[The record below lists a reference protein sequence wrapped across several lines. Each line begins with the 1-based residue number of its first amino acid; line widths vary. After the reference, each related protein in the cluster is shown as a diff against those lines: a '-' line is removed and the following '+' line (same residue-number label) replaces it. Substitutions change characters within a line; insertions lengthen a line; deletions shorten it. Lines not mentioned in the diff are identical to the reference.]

1 MKRIS
6 LNNKI
11 LLIVLS
17 FTLISQIVYLYV
29 NIKSFEKSYHGV
41 VRSKV
46 EIVGETLK
54 SNLDYILRVGI
65 SINKLIG
72 IKSLLKDILN
82 DAPELRY
89 IAVSDTAG
97 QWLYY
102 CDKERFLKG
111 EDLTK
116 EIGALNIRGETTPY
130 TLLFPLTG
138 KKGNPEGKLVLGMD
152 RSFLAG
158 RVKEI
163 ALDSGTVVLI
173 SILAIVDF
181 LFLVV
186 TITIGLPVS
195 RVARRIT
202 KANEEGLIDVPVGRT
217 GIDFLDGLL
226 NRFDRRRE
234 QLKEDWI
241 RLTSIS
247 KSLFHIAESK
257 VARNPGLDDALSGV
271 KSIIGR
277 FRLAEDTT
285 LPRLFA
291 DSPVLIRPAVF
302 LFVFAEALSISFLP
316 LYAKELYRP
325 LYSLSEE
332 VVVGL
337 PISAFMLCTALSLPL
352 GGAWSDVIGR
362 KRAFF
367 IGAVISA
374 AGLVL
379 TATANDIV
387 QLIAY
392 RAIVGV
398 GFGIVFM
405 TAQGFIVDTTSTYN
419 RAEGMAIFIAAFY
432 GGTLCGSAIG
442 GMLADRIGYR
452 FLFAGGAVLAVS
464 SIFFLYMFIAE
475 KPLEEKSNSG
485 WFSTFLSVLPSPGNV
500 KILLSDRNFASL
512 LFFQAIPSKIVLI
525 GLVYYLAPLMLKQL
539 GNSQSDSGRYIML
552 YSLIMILLSQPVS
565 RWSDRTGK
573 MKSFIFWGG
582 TISGLALV
590 PFFFHWSTHLIV
602 IGIVVLG
609 FAHVLC
615 ISNQGKAASSLPV
628 VQRIGV
634 GKGLGI
640 FRQAERAGNVLAP
653 IVMGLLTASVGYA
666 VSLAVIGVYTVVSSV
681 LFLLLYRE
689 KKLS

>member
-29 NIKSFEKSYHGV
+29 NIKSFEKSYHRV
-41 VRSKV
+41 VRSKI

-54 SNLDYILRVGI
+54 SNLDYILQVGI
-65 SINKLIG
+65 SINKLVG
-72 IKSLLKDILN
+72 IKSLLEDILN

-89 IAVSDTAG
+89 IAVKDTG
-97 QWLYY
+97 EQWLYY
-102 CDKERFLKG
+102 CDNKRFLKA
-111 EDLTK
+111 EDLSK
-116 EIGALNIRGETTPY
+116 EAVSLNISEVSTPY
-130 TLLFPLTG
+130 TLLFSLTG
-138 KKGNPEGKLVLGMD
+138 KKGNPEGTLVLGMD

-173 SILAIVDF
+173 SILAIIDF
-181 LFLVV
+181 LFLIV

-195 RVARRIT
+195 RVARRID
-202 KANEEGLIDVPVGRT
+202 KAGKEGLIDAPVGRT

-226 NRFDRRRE
+226 NRFDQHRE
-234 QLKEDWI
+234 RLKEDWI
-241 RLTSIS
+241 RLGAIS
-247 KSLFHIAESK
+247 TSLFHTAESK
-257 VARNPGLDDALSGV
+257 AAGKPGLDDALSGV
-271 KSIIGR
+271 KAILGR
-277 FRLAEDTT
+277 FRLSDETE

-316 LYAKELYRP
+316 LYAKELYSP
-325 LYSLSEE
+325 LFSLSEE

-352 GGAWSDVIGR
+352 GGAWSDIIGR
-362 KRAFF
+362 KRAFL
-367 IGAVISA
+367 IGAVICA

-379 TATANDIV
+379 TAMATDIV
-387 QLIAY
+387 QLIVY

-405 TAQGFIVDTTSTYN
+405 TAQGFIVDTTSTAK

-452 FLFAGGAVLAVS
+452 LLFAGGAVLAIS

-475 KPLEEKSNSG
+475 KPPEARSG
-485 WFSTFLSVLPSPGNV
+485 GKGLASTLLSVLPSPGNV

-512 LFFQAIPSKIVLI
+512 LFFQAIPSKLVLI
-525 GLVYYLAPLMLKQL
+525 GFVYYLAPLMLKQL
-539 GNSQSDSGRYIML
+539 GSNRSDSGRYIML
-552 YSLIMILLSQPVS
+552 YSLLMILLSQPVS
-565 RWSDRTGK
+565 RWSDRIGK

-582 TISGLALV
+582 AISGLALI
-590 PFFFHWSTHLIV
+590 PFFFHWNIHLIV
-602 IGIVVLG
+602 IGIAVLG
-609 FAHVLC
+609 FAHVLS

-640 FRQAERAGNVLAP
+640 FRQTERAGNVLAP
-653 IVMGLLTASVGYA
+653 IVMGFLTASVGYA
-666 VSLAVIGVYTVVSSV
+666 VSLAVIGVYTVLSSV
-681 LFLLLYRE
+681 LFLFLYRE
-689 KKLS
+689 K